1 MSHPCVW
8 LHDAAISP
16 EDLALRSNPHAAVIF
31 VFDEPALREEP
42 VAFHR
47 LDFIFAGVCETF
59 RTIAHPIKEVRRGD
73 PVVEIADFCAEHG
86 CDQIHVTDNPD
97 PRTRQIVQMLRKR
110 HRVVVYPYETLTEYA
125 EEPRRFS
132 RFWEKT
138 AKQVL
143 GYQPRSNHRK
153 FHRG

>member
-97 PRTRQIVQMLRKR
+97 PRTRQIVQSLRKR
-110 HRVVVYPYETLTEYA
+110 HRVVVYPYETLTDYA

-143 GYQPRSNHRK
+143 GYHPRQNRK